1 MMPTACQMG
10 YSRRRLLTDS
20 PWARSVQWL
29 QDFVTAKHRQGH
41 LCDCRSQVTLTTS
54 LSRACDVNVLFRA
67 FLALACVVFLP
78 CFQRIVAAN
87 SPNVVLIYTDDLGYG
102 DVTCYNAAAKVSTPN
117 IDRLASRGMRFTDA
131 HSPSTVCTPSRYGV
145 MTGRMP
151 FRLDYR
157 GVFTGVEGPCLITPD
172 RLTLPE
178 MLRQKG
184 YATAMSG
191 KWHVGMTFL
200 DRDGEPVYQ
209 TSNKRGVDLVR
220 HADLSRRIVDGP
232 LDHGFDRFFGTACCP
247 ATDWLYAWIDGD
259 RIPVQPTGV
268 RDRATLPD
276 HAYSRDCRPGLI
288 APDFDLEEV
297 DLIFL
302 KKSKEF
308 LKQHVA
314 EHPEQ
319 PFFLFHST
327 QAVHL
332 PSLPSEMFQGKTAA
346 GPHGDFL
353 FEVDHI
359 VGELL
364 GTLEQVGVAD
374 NTLVILSSDNG
385 PEVLTA
391 ITMRADHGHDGA
403 HPWRG
408 LKRDQWEGGHRVPF
422 IACWPGHVPAGS
434 ESDETICQTDIMHT
448 CAAIVGFNLPADVAE
463 DSFNLL
469 PVLLGEATSQPVRPY
484 TLHQTANLVLA
495 IRRGPW
501 KYLDHQGSGGN
512 NYARSGLKQYAL
524 PDSVA
529 DAAGQLYNLDDDPG
543 ETTNLYFQHPDKVQE
558 LKALLEQSKLSGR
571 SRP

>member
-1 MMPTACQMG
+1 MMPTG
-10 YSRRRLLTDS
+10 SLTGRRVGM
-20 PWARSVQWL
+20 PP
-29 QDFVTAKHRQGH
+29 
-41 LCDCRSQVTLTTS
+41 TLVP
-54 LSRACDVNVLFRA
+54 RVLFVGDCKT
-67 FLALACVVFLP
+67 LALDTVREQGCHRRSHDTMRNFFEKFDPMNGWFRALTVLACGTFPP
-78 CFQRIVAAN
+78 CSQHAAAAP
-87 SPNVVLIYTDDLGYG
+87 SPNIVLIYADDLGYG
-102 DVTCYNAAAKVSTPN
+102 DVTCYNAAAKVPTPN
-117 IDRLASRGMRFTDA
+117 IDRLAARGMRFTDA
-131 HSPSTVCTPSRYGV
+131 HSPATVCTPSRYGV

-191 KWHVGMTFL
+191 KWHIGMTFL
-200 DRDGEPVYQ
+200 DRNGKPVWQ
-209 TSNKRGVDLVR
+209 TSKKRGVDLVR
-220 HADLSRRIVDGP
+220 HADLSRQIVDGP
-232 LDHGFDRFFGTACCP
+232 LAHGFDRFFGTACCP
-247 ATDWLYAWIDGD
+247 TTDWLYAWIDGD
-259 RIPVQPTGV
+259 RIPVQPTVV
-268 RDRATLPD
+268 RDRATLPN
-276 HAYSRDCRPGLI
+276 HAYSRDCRPGLL

-302 KKSKEF
+302 EKSKEF
-308 LKQHVA
+308 LKQHVTD
-314 EHPEQ
+314 HPEQ

-332 PSLPSEMFQGKTAA
+332 PSLASTRFQGRTDV

-353 FEVDHI
+353 FEIDHI
-359 VGELL
+359 VGELV
-364 GTLEQVGVAD
+364 GTLEQIGVAD

-385 PEVLTA
+385 PEVLTT

-422 IACWPGHVPAGS
+422 IACWPGMIPAGITT
-434 ESDETICQTDIMHT
+434 DETICQSDIMHT
-448 CAAIVGFNLPADVAE
+448 CAAIVGFNLPTDAAE

-469 PVLLGEATSQPVRPY
+469 PVLLGEATSQPIRPY
-484 TLHQTANLVLA
+484 TLHQTANLALA

-512 NYARSGLKQYAL
+512 NYARSGLNQYAL
-524 PDSVA
+524 PETAVT
-529 DAAGQLYNLDDDPG
+529 AAGQLYNLDDDPG
-543 ETTNLYFQHPDKVQE
+543 ETTNLYFQHPDIVQE